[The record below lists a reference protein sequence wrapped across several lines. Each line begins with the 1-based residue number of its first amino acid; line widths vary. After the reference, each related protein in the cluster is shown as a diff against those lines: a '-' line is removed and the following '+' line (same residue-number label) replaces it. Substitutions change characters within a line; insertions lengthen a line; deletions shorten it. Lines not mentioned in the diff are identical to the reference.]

1 MSNEFDFFE
10 IYPKVDVYKNLL
22 PDSKRLAEIVKE
34 SEKSSG
40 GRYYL
45 REWDQWSVFGS
56 YTQQKH
62 NDSEPR
68 ELGKMHDD
76 EKYLSDS
83 VYSAYT
89 KAISNYVQRH
99 NLVLP
104 EGACL
109 LTSSFSKYDTNVDNM
124 KNNMSMQYH
133 TDYIISEREMPGPKF
148 FLTCTTYLNDDYVGG
163 EIEFLMDGKQ
173 YPYKP
178 ESGDILVFPSIEPYF
193 HGVKTITSGEKF
205 FVRNF
210 VSYPYGGSEEWIR
223 NQKHY
228 GAVRWAKMEEERLEK
243 ENPKSMRYINM
254 GDNYGN
260 N

>member
-1 MSNEFDFFE
+1 MSKEFDFFE
-10 IYPKVDVYKNLL
+10 IYPRVDVYKNLL
-22 PDSKRLAEIVKE
+22 PDSQRLAEIVKE
-34 SEKSSG
+34 SAKSSNG
-40 GRYYL
+40 KYYL

-68 ELGKMHDD
+68 EYGEMYDN

-83 VYSAYT
+83 VYEAYT
-89 KAISNYVQRH
+89 KAISDYIKRH
-99 NLVLP
+99 NLTLP
-104 EGACL
+104 EGASL
-109 LTSSFSKYDTNVDNM
+109 LTSSFSKYDTNVDHM

-133 TDYIISEREMPGPKF
+133 TDYIISERDMPGPKF

-178 ESGDILVFPSIEPYF
+178 QSGDILVFPSIEPYF
-193 HGVKTITSGEKF
+193 HGVRTITSGEKF

-210 VSYPYGGSEEWIR
+210 VSYTYNGSEEWLR
-223 NQKHY
+223 NQRHY
-228 GAVRWAKMEEERLEK
+228 GAARWAKMEQDRLEE
-243 ENPKSMRYINM
+243 ENPKSMRYLSMEN
-254 GDNYGN
+254 NYGN

>member
-10 IYPKVDVYKNLL
+10 IYPMVDVYKNLL

-34 SEKSSG
+34 SHSSSKG
-40 GRYYL
+40 KYYL
-45 REWDQWSVFGS
+45 REWDQWSIFGA

-62 NDSEPR
+62 DPNEAR
-68 ELGKMHDD
+68 EYGQMYDD

-83 VYSAYT
+83 VYAAYS
-89 KAISNYVQRH
+89 KAISNYITRH
-99 NLVLP
+99 NLTLP
-104 EGACL
+104 PGASL
-109 LTSSFSKYDTNVDNM
+109 LSSSFSKYDVNVDIMN
-124 KNNMSMQYH
+124 NNMSMQYH
-133 TDYIISEREMPGPKF
+133 TDYIISERDMPGPKF

-178 ESGDILVFPSIEPYF
+178 DSGDILVFPSIEPYF

-210 VSYPYGGSEEWIR
+210 VSYPYDGSPEWLEK
-223 NQKHY
+223 QKYY
-228 GAVRWAKMEEERLEK
+228 GAVKWAQMERERVEK
-243 ENPKSMRYINM
+243 ENRGNMRYLDM
-254 GDNYGN
+254 GQANENY
-260 N
+260 